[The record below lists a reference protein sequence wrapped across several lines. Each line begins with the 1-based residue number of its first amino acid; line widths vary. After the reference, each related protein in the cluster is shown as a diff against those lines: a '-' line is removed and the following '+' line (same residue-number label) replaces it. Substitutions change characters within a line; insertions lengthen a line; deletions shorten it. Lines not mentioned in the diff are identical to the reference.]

1 MIMGAFGMSEII
13 IILIVCLAAMILLI
27 LLPNWKIFGKAEFSP
42 VLSLLMLV
50 PLVNIIML
58 YYLAFADWPSLKQ
71 TQQ

>member
-1 MIMGAFGMSEII
+1 MGAFGMSEII

>member
-1 MIMGAFGMSEII
+1 MGAFGMSEII
-13 IILIVCLAAMILLI
+13 ILLIVCLAAMILLI
-27 LLPNWKIFGKAEFSP
+27 LIPYWKIFGKAGFSP

-71 TQQ
+71 PEH